1 MSKFVNYNKRSIQ
14 LPPGCKDL
22 ADLLKT
28 KILTA
33 DALAND
39 PDYGGKMRRELIS
52 GTITNV
58 PQQVSKVFHSEA
70 RYISLVIGEPRN
82 HYTVCVSRFEKSEFS
97 AYVTAESNPERE
109 QAVRAVLGAY
119 NLEVPP
125 LSGPRAAFIPA
136 FRFNSCIILP
146 PFHPVP
152 KRFQKS

>member
-1 MSKFVNYNKRSIQ
+1 
-14 LPPGCKDL
+14 
-22 ADLLKT
+22 
-28 KILTA
+28 
-33 DALAND
+33 
-39 PDYGGKMRRELIS
+39 MRRELIS

-125 LSGPRAAFIPA
+125 LSGTPSSFYTGIPFQFMYHIAPIPSRSEALSEIITDLFVKLCGADDKSELSFFYCESIEPR
-136 FRFNSCIILP
+136 
-146 PFHPVP
+146 
-152 KRFQKS
+152 